1 MNVSS
6 KAAAEIRDPIHG
18 YVYIEDDEK
27 DIIDNP
33 IFQRLRRI
41 RQLSGAHITYPGAQ
55 HTRFDHS
62 IGAMHLA
69 KLAASRLT
77 HIIDLKPE
85 QIGEIKMSA
94 LLHDIGHG
102 PFSHLF
108 EEVLAERRNI
118 SHEDLTKR
126 VIQETELKDILL
138 KHNYKTNI
146 IPNLSIGLSQKRPLF
161 MNELVAGGLSVDTM
175 DYLPR
180 DSYFTGVEYGQV
192 DIHRIINS
200 FNIVQDHLAL
210 DQAALYAFE
219 ALMIS
224 RYEMF
229 RAVYFHR
236 TVRAAEIMLIR
247 AISLADEELN
257 FTEVSEISRY
267 LSFTDETTL
276 DILINLNT
284 KGQSNLIESKQIA
297 IDYRDRKLIKCVFEK
312 FVQRKDPFME
322 KIFGQKKIREKIRDE
337 IAEKAD
343 VDTAQVYVDVPTTPS
358 VPFTSSRQALKS
370 LTLVSDSDRTHHET
384 IDVADLPLMG
394 AISGYMDIIR
404 VYTNKKS
411 RETVQKA
418 TAKILGED
426 SIKSW
431 WNRVSM

>member
-18 YVYIEDDEK
+18 YIYIEDDEK

-69 KLAASRLT
+69 KLTATRLAQ
-77 HIIDLKPE
+77 IIDLKSE
-85 QIGEIKMSA
+85 QIGEIKMAA
-94 LLHDIGHG
+94 LLHDSGHG

-108 EEVLAERRNI
+108 EEVLAERSNI
-118 SHEDLTKR
+118 NHEDITKR
-126 VIQETELKDILL
+126 VIQETEIKEILL
-138 KHNYKTNI
+138 MHNYKIDI
-146 IPNLSIGLSQKRPLF
+146 ISDLSIGLSQKRPLF
-161 MNELVAGGLSVDTM
+161 MNELIGGGLSVDTM

-257 FTEVSEISRY
+257 FTDVREISRY

-284 KGQSNLIESKQIA
+284 KGLRNLKEAQQIA
-297 IDYRDRKLIKCVFEK
+297 INYRDRKLIKCVFEK

-322 KIFGQKKIREKIRDE
+322 KIFGQKKNVKR
-337 IAEKAD
+337 
-343 VDTAQVYVDVPTTPS
+343 
-358 VPFTSSRQALKS
+358 
-370 LTLVSDSDRTHHET
+370 
-384 IDVADLPLMG
+384 
-394 AISGYMDIIR
+394 
-404 VYTNKKS
+404 
-411 RETVQKA
+411 
-418 TAKILGED
+418 
-426 SIKSW
+426 
-431 WNRVSM
+431 

>member
-18 YVYIEDDEK
+18 YIYIEDDEK

-69 KLAASRLT
+69 KLAATRLAQ
-77 HIIDLKPE
+77 IIDLKSE
-85 QIGEIKMSA
+85 QIGEIKMAA
-94 LLHDIGHG
+94 LLHDSGHG

-126 VIQETELKDILL
+126 VIQETEIKEILL
-138 KHNYKTNI
+138 MHNYKIDI
-146 IPNLSIGLSQKRPLF
+146 ISDLSIGLSQKRPLF
-161 MNELVAGGLSVDTM
+161 MNELIGGGLSVDTM

-257 FTEVSEISRY
+257 FTDVREISRY

-284 KGQSNLIESKQIA
+284 KGLRNLKEAQQIA
-297 IDYRDRKLIKCVFEK
+297 IDYRDRQLIKCVFEK

-322 KIFGQKKIREKIRDE
+322 KIFGQKKIREKIREE
-337 IAEKAD
+337 IADKAD
-343 VDTAQVYVDVPTTPS
+343 VNISQVYVDVPTTPS

-370 LTLVSDSDRTHHET
+370 LTLVSDSDGQHHET
-384 IDVADLPLMG
+384 IDVTELPLMG

-404 VYTNKKS
+404 VYTNKNN
-411 RETVQKA
+411 RDIVQNA
-418 TAKILGED
+418 TAKILGD
-426 SIKSW
+426 DNIKPW